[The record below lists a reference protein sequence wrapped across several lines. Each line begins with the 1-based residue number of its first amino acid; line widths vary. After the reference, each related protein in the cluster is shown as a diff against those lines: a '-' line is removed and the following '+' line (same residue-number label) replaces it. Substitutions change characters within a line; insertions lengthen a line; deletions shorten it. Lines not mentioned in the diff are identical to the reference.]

1 MVLVPLVSHLP
12 HSQTLVTR
20 LVSNIQ
26 RETVLYST
34 HNSPIIHW
42 HEEYIQVLAYRQTH
56 RDITEYFSKL

>member
-34 HNSPIIHW
+34 HNNPIGQELYTTISH
-42 HEEYIQVLAYRQTH
+42 ICQINPNQS
-56 RDITEYFSKL
+56 D